1 VTSREGVRLLRE
13 AGFKVVRDG
22 GSHVIMDREEAGRMR
37 RMCVAH
43 GTVSRSMETIILR
56 LVSGRSTRKDGTLG
70 PQGQKEL
77 TR

>member
-1 VTSREGVRLLRE
+1 
-13 AGFKVVRDG
+13 
-22 GSHVIMDREEAGRMR
+22 MR